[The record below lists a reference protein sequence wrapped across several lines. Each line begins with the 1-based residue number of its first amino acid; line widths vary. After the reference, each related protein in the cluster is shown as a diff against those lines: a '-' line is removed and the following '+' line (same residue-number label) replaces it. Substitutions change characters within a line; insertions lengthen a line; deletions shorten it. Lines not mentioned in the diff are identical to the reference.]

1 MTNSASFQRI
11 DESDDGL
18 FYQTPRLVQHIDD
31 GFIQSLQQVFREVI
45 PAQGDVLDLMSSWV
59 SHLPNDLPLGRVT
72 GLGMN
77 AVELA
82 ANPQLKDYV
91 VQSLNESPVLPYPSR
106 SFDAVLITVS
116 IQYVTRPLELMAEI
130 ARVLKPSGVVV
141 ISFSNRMFPTKAVE
155 VWRSGSDEDHVQ
167 LVSSYLT
174 QTALFT
180 KLRAIRRIPER
191 SGGWLDWLM
200 SPQDPFFAVIAE
212 RDHRDPL

>member
-1 MTNSASFQRI
+1 MNKELFRRT
-11 DESDDGL
+11 DESDDRL

-31 GFIQSLQQVFREVI
+31 GFIQSLQEVFREVI
-45 PAQGDVLDLMSSWV
+45 PAQADVLDLMSSWV
-59 SHLPNDLPLGRVT
+59 SHLPADLPLGRVT

-91 VQSLNESPVLPYPSR
+91 VQSLNESPILPYPAD

-155 VWRSGSDEDHVQ
+155 VWRNGSDEEHVQ

-174 QTALFT
+174 QTAHFT
-180 KLRAIRRIPER
+180 NLRVIRRIPQR
-191 SGGWLDWLM
+191 TGSWLDWLL

-212 RDHRDPL
+212 SSKAI